1 MEPGPAA
8 VEVALS
14 AHGGETVP
22 VTAPPP
28 PSTPGAV
35 ADSTPR
41 RPPRRTLSE
50 LDLGGRD
57 PIGVL
62 AAQDASR
69 VPELV
74 PIRYGRMLA
83 SPLAFYRG
91 AAAVMFADLA
101 QSPATE
107 LTVQLGGDAHLMNF
121 GGFASPERT
130 LVFDINDFDETRRG
144 PFEWDVKRLAAS
156 MELAARHRG
165 VGQNEAALATV
176 RAYRE
181 ALRAFAGLGELDVWY
196 ARLDADALLR
206 ALQTQHDPKLQR
218 ELQHAID
225 KARANDGRR
234 ALKSLTRLV
243 DGQPRIVSEPPLI
256 VPGLDLRAELE
267 EYRGSLAP
275 DRRALLDRFGYVD
288 GARKVVG
295 VGSVGTR
302 CSIALLLG
310 HDGGDPLFLQ
320 FKEAADPRAV
330 VEGQRLVQAVSDIF
344 LGWTKDTYVRQL
356 RDWKLSID
364 IEAILPRGLVDYG
377 RGCAW
382 TLARAHS
389 RSGDRRAIA
398 AYLGSSGRF
407 DDAIARFA
415 VAYADVTENDHA
427 ALQRAVADG
436 RLQAQQGV

>member
-288 GARKVVG
+288 GARIG
-295 VGSVGTR
+295 R
-302 CSIALLLG
+302 
-310 HDGGDPLFLQ
+310 FLELEEQ
-320 FKEAADPRAV
+320 RVAAV